1 MEHSICQN
9 KIAIITKNKNS
20 FISLKTEL
28 NENGVDVC
36 TVSSIENIFEKYI
49 SLPFVLVIIDASS
62 YEDEILE
69 LVRHG
74 RPERRFR

>member
-20 FISLKTEL
+20 FISLKTDL

-49 SLPFVLVIIDASS
+49 ILTSNLSVIQHRQRALPAKGKGFKVSGTALK
-62 YEDEILE
+62 
-69 LVRHG
+69 
-74 RPERRFR
+74 